1 MKLVPRLIL
10 ILLALAPAVTLAEDA
25 KALVA
30 DRDYQVI
37 ATPARYTAEDGRIEV
52 AEVFGYTCGH
62 CAHFEPILQPWVAR
76 LPKDVRFVTVPAV
89 FGGHWD
95 AYARAYFAAEE
106 LDVVHKTHGAMFE
119 AIHQR
124 GTLPVQNVSAQ
135 ELASFYGG
143 HGVDQARFVQALRSD
158 KVDGKLKAARSF
170 AVNAGVRGTPNLVV
184 NGKYLVRGSSFEDVL
199 RITDALVARER
210 AARRGR

>member
-62 CAHFEPILQPWVAR
+62 CA
-76 LPKDVRFVTVPAV
+76 
-89 FGGHWD
+89 
-95 AYARAYFAAEE
+95 YFAAEE
-106 LDVVHKTHGAMFE
+106 LDVVHKTHGAVFE